1 MVVKKKIS
9 KKPSTEVTANAL
21 SVNQPADFYNGIV
34 DLVAY
39 NKARDKF
46 ISKAPKKRGKVVRSA
61 AKISTYEQ
69 LIFTEFNTTL
79 PASEAPFLE
88 YIKGHLNS
96 QDELER
102 SIDEFQFVG
111 AQITGHIQAAYTGLY
126 STGWNDGR
134 ATLGAYEVLEI
145 DTLSYS
151 TEYAANWAAKNA
163 ADLVKLID
171 DNTKSMIKE
180 AIRAEV
186 AQATRNGETWEQLQA
201 RLIDTLRGNYA
212 FNEKRCGVIARTESG
227 VAYNRG
233 ACECWLESGMVQYV
247 DVFDGDGCLVC
258 SKVNGQVWTIQQ
270 AMANP
275 SQHPNCV
282 REFYPRIKAA

>member
-163 ADLVKLID
+163 ADPDDLERVKK
-171 DNTKSMIKE
+171 NM
-180 AIRAEV
+180 
-186 AQATRNGETWEQLQA
+186 
-201 RLIDTLRGNYA
+201 
-212 FNEKRCGVIARTESG
+212 
-227 VAYNRG
+227 NRG
-233 ACECWLESGMVQYV
+233 TEAL
-247 DVFDGDGCLVC
+247 
-258 SKVNGQVWTIQQ
+258 
-270 AMANP
+270 
-275 SQHPNCV
+275 
-282 REFYPRIKAA
+282 KAALQNNLKKLAGYGVTLVSVDELLRRPRNICCREYKERPRLRLSGHY